1 MNRPDNNN
9 NRADLE
15 DIIQQV
21 LDVAKSAGA
30 TSAEADIGT
39 GNGLSVTV
47 RMGELETIEHQR
59 DKGLSLTVYLG
70 QKKASASTTDFTSQA
85 IADAARAACTIAKNA
100 GADEHAGLID
110 EKYLAQQIP
119 DLDLFHPWDIEP
131 DEAVELALQCE
142 HEARQMDPRINNS
155 DGSLLNTYS
164 GCHIYGNTN
173 GFIGGWNWS
182 SHTIDCTVIAE
193 QDGNMQ
199 RDGWYSKARDRND
212 LQDIKDIGRE
222 AASRTVAKLGARKL
236 STRNVPVIFESPVAG
251 SLFSAFISAISGS
264 ALYREASFLLNKL
277 NQQVFADHIH
287 IHEQPHLKKAL
298 GSAPFD
304 NNGMATRARD
314 LVKDGILQGY
324 LLSAYSAR
332 KLGMAPTGNAGGV
345 HNLIIES
352 GPYDLSGLIKKM
364 GTGLLITDMIG
375 FGVNQVTG
383 DFSRGAS
390 GVWIEGGEIQYPVE
404 EITVAGNLIEMYKQ
418 IVEIANDIERRGNI
432 QTGSVLIESMIV
444 AGE

>member
-1 MNRPDNNN
+1 MGHPDNNN
-9 NRADLE
+9 QKELE
-15 DIIQQV
+15 DIIQQA
-21 LDVAKSAGA
+21 LDEAKSAGA
-30 TSAEADIGT
+30 TSAEADVGT

-70 QKKASASTTDFTSQA
+70 QRKATANTTDFTSQA
-85 IADAARAACTIAKNA
+85 IADAAQAACTIAKHA
-100 GADEHAGLID
+100 GADEYAGLID
-110 EKYLAQQIP
+110 AKYLAQQIP

-142 HEARQMDPRINNS
+142 HEALQLDPRINNS

-164 GCHIYGNTN
+164 GCHIYGNTT
-173 GFIGGWNWS
+173 GFIGGWDWS

-193 QDGNMQ
+193 QDGKMQ

-212 LQDIKDIGRE
+212 LEDIKDIGRK
-222 AASRTVAKLGARKL
+222 AANKTVARLGARKL
-236 STRNVPVIFESPVAG
+236 STRNVPVIFEAPVAS

-324 LLSAYSAR
+324 ILSAYSAR
-332 KLGMAPTGNAGGV
+332 KLGMQPTGNAGGV
-345 HNLIIES
+345 HNLIIEPGS
-352 GPYDLSGLIKKM
+352 SDLSSLIKKM
-364 GTGLLITDMIG
+364 GTGLLITDTIG

-383 DFSRGAS
+383 DYSRGAS

-404 EITVAGNLIEMYKQ
+404 EITIAGNLIEMYKQ
-418 IVEIANDIERRGNI
+418 IIEIANDIDRRGSI
-432 QTGSVLIESMIV
+432 QTGSVLIENMIV

>member
-9 NRADLE
+9 NRAELE

-21 LDVAKSAGA
+21 LDAAKSAGA

-110 EKYLAQQIP
+110 AKYLAQQIP

-212 LQDIKDIGRE
+212 LQDIKDVGRE
-222 AASRTVAKLGARKL
+222 AASRTVARLGARKL
-236 STRNVPVIFESPVAG
+236 STRNVPVIFEAPVAG

-304 NNGMATRARD
+304 NNGMATRVRD

>member
-1 MNRPDNNN
+1 MGHPDNNN
-9 NRADLE
+9 QKELE
-15 DIIQQV
+15 DIIQQA
-21 LDVAKSAGA
+21 LDEAKSAGA
-30 TSAEADIGT
+30 TSAEADVGT

-70 QKKASASTTDFTSQA
+70 QRKATANTTDFTSQA
-85 IADAARAACTIAKNA
+85 IADAARAACTIAKHA
-100 GADEHAGLID
+100 GADEYAGLID
-110 EKYLAQQIP
+110 AKYLAQQIP

-142 HEARQMDPRINNS
+142 HEARQLDPRINNS

-164 GCHIYGNTN
+164 GCHIYGNTT
-173 GFIGGWNWS
+173 GFIGGWDWS

-193 QDGNMQ
+193 QDGKMQ

-212 LQDIKDIGRE
+212 LEDIKDIGRK
-222 AASRTVAKLGARKL
+222 AANKTVARLGARKL
-236 STRNVPVIFESPVAG
+236 STRNVPVIFEAPVAS

-287 IHEQPHLKKAL
+287 IHEQPHQKKAL

-304 NNGMATRARD
+304 NNGMATHARD

-324 LLSAYSAR
+324 ILSAYSAR
-332 KLGMAPTGNAGGV
+332 KLGMQPTGNAGGV
-345 HNLIIES
+345 HNLIIEPGS
-352 GPYDLSGLIKKM
+352 SDLSGLIKKM
-364 GTGLLITDMIG
+364 GTGLLITDTIG

-383 DFSRGAS
+383 DYSRGAS

-404 EITVAGNLIEMYKQ
+404 EITIAGNLIEMYKQ
-418 IVEIANDIERRGNI
+418 IIEIANDIDRRGSI
-432 QTGSVLIESMIV
+432 QTGSVLIEKMIV

>member
-1 MNRPDNNN
+1 MSHPDNNN
-9 NRADLE
+9 NRAELE
-15 DIIQQV
+15 GIVQQV
-21 LDVAKSAGA
+21 LDAAKSAGA

-70 QKKASASTTDFTSQA
+70 QQKASASTTDFTSQA

-100 GADEHAGLID
+100 GADEYAGLID
-110 EKYLAQQIP
+110 AKYLAQQIP

-142 HEARQMDPRINNS
+142 HEARQLDPRINNS

-212 LQDIKDIGRE
+212 LQDIKDVGRE
-222 AASRTVAKLGARKL
+222 AASRTVARLGARKL
-236 STRNVPVIFESPVAG
+236 STRNVPVIFEAPVAS

-332 KLGMAPTGNAGGV
+332 KLGMAPTGNAGGA

-352 GPYDLSGLIKKM
+352 GSSDLSGLIKKM

-418 IVEIANDIERRGNI
+418 IIEIANDIERRGNI

>member
-1 MNRPDNNN
+1 MSHPDNNN
-9 NRADLE
+9 NRAELE
-15 DIIQQV
+15 GIVQQV
-21 LDVAKSAGA
+21 LDAAKSAGA

-59 DKGLSLTVYLG
+59 DKGLSLTVYLD
-70 QKKASASTTDFTSQA
+70 QQKASASTTDFTSQA

-110 EKYLAQQIP
+110 TKYLAQQIP

-142 HEARQMDPRINNS
+142 HEARQLDPRINNS

-212 LQDIKDIGRE
+212 LQDIKDVGRE

-236 STRNVPVIFESPVAG
+236 STRNVPVIFEAPVAS

-332 KLGMAPTGNAGGV
+332 KLGMTPTGNAGGA

-352 GPYDLSGLIKKM
+352 GSSDLSGLIKKM

-390 GVWIEGGEIQYPVE
+390 GVWIESGEIQYPVE